1 VPIPQKNLS
10 RVFRTAPAKAVL
22 AVGGAALASGAL
34 LAFPATASAASD
46 SANRIIRPSHFPSFS
61 SPAPPPTTQFPTP
74 GNSAIVPVSNK
85 KSAAPTQSTQGQFSY
100 VSTFSPAPIASSAP
114 PNTASVSCLA
124 NGQPVSGPGGDLDLP
139 GISGTSKDA
148 GHAGALPINTL
159 GPTTM
164 LPPQIDSANL
174 GQLTVTRPVD
184 ATSTNLSMV
193 ASSGYRF
200 PCVHIEVGAGQGFAN
215 AEYALAN
222 AGLVADD
229 RSGTTETLTWT
240 YSTILWSYTLPGSTA
255 VHQGSGQINAQP
267 DRTKNSLVKDS
278 KAVAAGTIGLTLV
291 VSLGLITLYIV
302 GKRRNRARYR
312 ARYYRRAALRAQREA
327 MATGGFSPMLP
338 AEPVAP
344 AETWEPQ
351 PGEAFET
358 AESVRPVE
366 TEAVE
371 DEEAEEALEAA
382 ETVEAAE
389 AVEPEGA
396 EPLAPVEQVETEP
409 EAESTE
415 SDVAESEPETET
427 EAESTEHDA
436 AESESASEPE
446 AESTES
452 DVAESEPELEAERES
467 EPAEPEL
474 AEPELAEPE
483 LAEPEAAEPELAK
496 PEAAEPEPEAEVGEA
511 TEPTDSGQPSEAEV
525 PTKPVEASDS
535 ADAGES
541 EESSAPDSKPA
552 SGDKHEP
559 AAAH

>member
-371 DEEAEEALEAA
+371 AEEALEAE

-389 AVEPEGA
+389 GVEPEGVVAPEGA

-483 LAEPEAAEPELAK
+483 AAEPELAE